1 MCFFQDGVSG
11 KLKSKLHKSPQK
23 AHWLDYAEE
32 KYGLTSIAETKT
44 VVNILKLYLPLP
56 IYWAVYTQQGSRWIF
71 QATRMNGDLG
81 FYTIKPDQMIIFN
94 SLMGIC
100 AIPVCNYVIYPA
112 LAKIG
117 IKTYLHKMTLGG
129 FLAAAAFV
137 ISAFV
142 QIQIADNFISIF
154 WLVPQY
160 LVLAISENFVYIANV
175 SFAYAE
181 APPSMKSV
189 MQAFIFLTIAIGDA
203 IVAIISG
210 TRIFESRT
218 VELFFFAGVLC
229 INQVVFGILAY
240 RYERSKKKSVK
251 EKASIEE

>member
-1 MCFFQDGVSG
+1 MR
-11 KLKSKLHKSPQK
+11 
-23 AHWLDYAEE
+23 
-32 KYGLTSIAETKT
+32 I
-44 VVNILKLYLPLP
+44 IKLYLPLP

-81 FYTIKPDQMIIFN
+81 FYTVKPDQMIIFN
-94 SLMGIC
+94 SILGIA
-100 AIPVCNYVIYPA
+100 AIPFCNYVVYPA
-112 LAKIG
+112 VAKIG
-117 IKTYLHKMTLGG
+117 IKSYLHKMTVGG
-129 FLAAAAFV
+129 VLAAAAFV
-137 ISAFV
+137 ISAF
-142 QIQIADNFISIF
+142 IQMEIEKNFISIF

-160 LVLAISENFVYIANV
+160 LVMAFSENFMYIANV

-218 VELFFFAGVLC
+218 IELFFFAGVLC
-229 INQVVFGILAY
+229 LNQIGFGYLAH
-240 RYERSKKKSVK
+240 RYERSKKELEK
-251 EKASIEE
+251 EKIMLD